1 MRYSTCFISL
11 GWLLIISAIA
21 ALIPAACAFLFGEVE
36 AGRGF
41 LGGGLISAFAGGA
54 TLFSLRGAT
63 IRARRHELLLS
74 LVMGW
79 SIVPFF
85 AAMPFVLSGATA
97 SFPEA
102 YFEAVSGLTTTGATI
117 FPNLD
122 ALPRSI
128 ILWRALLQWI
138 GGFATLAAV
147 IALYPMLNIGGMR
160 LFNNH
165 LPHGEG
171 DSLFDRVRGVV
182 LATWQV
188 YVLLTL
194 VCMILLWVTGT
205 PFFDGICLALST
217 LSSGGFMPRDGSL
230 SVYGNPFIEIVLIP
244 FMAIAALNFTLHR
257 AFLEGRRRVYLRDP
271 EVKRFLILSLIATV
285 LLVLGLET
293 GLGAGG
299 ANFAHLDSLRI
310 GLFTAVS
317 MVSTTGFISG
327 DASTFP
333 LTPVLLIMPLILI
346 GGATGSTAGGIK
358 LMRTWILTLHG
369 DREFWLLA
377 HPHGV
382 VNKSYGGSPV
392 SAEVTASIWAFF
404 ILFILSLCAI
414 TLALAAAGLDLQSAT
429 SAASAS
435 LSNTGPALALMSPDL
450 PGYWAIS
457 ELGRWVLCVSMILG
471 RLEVLPFLV
480 LLSSVFWRA

>member
-1 MRYSTCFISL
+1 MRYSTCFIGL
-11 GWLLIISAIA
+11 GWLLI
-21 ALIPAACAFLFGEVE
+21 ACAVAATFPALVALLYGEGQAARAFL
-36 AGRGF
+36 A
-41 LGGGLISAFAGGA
+41 GGLISAFAGGA
-54 TLFSLRGAT
+54 TLFALRGAV
-63 IRARRHELLLS
+63 IRARRHELLLAM
-74 LVMGW
+74 VMAW

-85 AAMPFVLSGATA
+85 AAMPFLLSGATA
-97 SFPEA
+97 TFADA

-117 FPNLD
+117 FPSVD

-128 ILWRALLQWI
+128 VLWRALLQWI

-147 IALYPMLNIGGMR
+147 IAVYPVLNIGGMQ
-160 LFNNH
+160 LFNNQ

-171 DSLFDRVRGVV
+171 ESLFDRLRGVV

-188 YVLLTL
+188 YLLLTL

-205 PFFDGICLALST
+205 PFFDGFCLAFST
-217 LSSGGFMPRDGSL
+217 LSTGGFMPRDGTL
-230 SVYGNPFIEIVLIP
+230 SAYGNPLTAIVLIP
-244 FMAIAALNFTLHR
+244 FMALAALNFTLHR
-257 AFLEGRRRVYLRDP
+257 AFLDGRRKVYRTDP
-271 EVKRFLILSLIATV
+271 EVRRFLLLALVATV
-285 LLVLGLET
+285 LFVAGLET

-299 ANFAHLDSLRI
+299 GDFAFMESAGI
-310 GLFTAVS
+310 GLFTAIS
-317 MVSTTGFISG
+317 MVSTTGFITG
-327 DASTFP
+327 DASMFP

-346 GGATGSTAGGIK
+346 GGATGSTAGGVK

-382 VNKSYGGSPV
+382 VNKSYGGKPV
-392 SAEVTASIWAFF
+392 SPEATASVWAFF
-404 ILFILSLCAI
+404 ILFVLSLCAI

-429 SAASAS
+429 SAAAAS

-457 ELGRWVLCVSMILG
+457 EFGRWVLCLSMILG
-471 RLEVLPFLV
+471 RLEVLPLLV
-480 LLSSVFWRA
+480 LLSSAFWRG